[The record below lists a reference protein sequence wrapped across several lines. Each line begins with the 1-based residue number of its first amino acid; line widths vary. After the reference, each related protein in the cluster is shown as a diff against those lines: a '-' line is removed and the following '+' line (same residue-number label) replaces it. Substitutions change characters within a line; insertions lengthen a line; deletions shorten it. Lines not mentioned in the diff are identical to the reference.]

1 MGPQTD
7 LPLPTLEPAWG
18 RVARPRA
25 GDSAGAETCAEA
37 SVGRGDSAGSV
48 LAQGRDEHNVG
59 ANAKTRAWTSRH
71 GRECQAAQAP
81 SMEVRRRGRR
91 DARLDKERRKEIN
104 AWPSG

>member
-1 MGPQTD
+1 M
-7 LPLPTLEPAWG
+7 G
-18 RVARPRA
+18 RVAGPRA
-25 GDSAGAETCAEA
+25 NDSAGAETGVEA

-81 SMEVRRRGRR
+81 SMEVRRHGRR
-91 DARLDKERRKEIN
+91 DSHPDKERRKEIN